1 MDVLVL
7 LVEFFGTFLLLI
19 SILATGNAFVI
30 GATLTLILLLISGIS
45 GGHVNRA
52 VSLTLWTS
60 GTISFVELLAY
71 MAAQYSGG
79 VAAYYA
85 YRALV

>member
-19 SILATGNAFVI
+19 SILVTGNAFVI

-45 GGHVNRA
+45 GGHVNPA

>member
-1 MDVLVL
+1 MDVLLL

-30 GATLTLILLLISGIS
+30 GATFTLILLLIGGIS
-45 GGHVNRA
+45 GGHVNPA
-52 VSLTLWTS
+52 VSLTLWFS
-60 GTISFVELLAY
+60 GAITFIELIGY
-71 MAAQYSGG
+71 IIAQYSGG

-85 YRALV
+85 YKALA